1 MPVPIIEMRAPMSN
15 PSKRNA
21 PIIDRRRPGSASAR
35 ANSTS
40 QIVVSA
46 EIVKWQGRREHYS
59 LEGFPKFVHVSRRHI
74 RVGANAVQ
82 AASRIN
88 GIGFAEMPT
97 RISSFVF
104 LTQMAAA
111 AAPNT
116 TPSVLAHTS
125 DIDVT
130 RPSTKYCASSKEEAL
145 FQYGRPEI
153 FNTDQGSQFTSN
165 EFTGTLERHEVTI
178 SMDGKGRY
186 MDNIFVERLWR
197 SLKYEEVYLNA
208 YASVAEAKAGIGSW
222 LDFYNGERQHQN
234 LRYRTPRQI
243 YEAEGAWIGGRS
255 ASPTG
260 YAFAYIPTG
269 TTANHRINVDEEEH
283 RSNAMSVAT
292 SAIGAG
298 REIVRA
304 TP

>member
-1 MPVPIIEMRAPMSN
+1 MAAQNRRRSSRPATGGRPGDSN
-15 PSKRNA
+15 GPLTDRS
-21 PIIDRRRPGSASAR
+21 DRRFRMVIA
-35 ANSTS
+35 T
-40 QIVVSA
+40 
-46 EIVKWQGRREHYS
+46 
-59 LEGFPKFVHVSRRHI
+59 
-74 RVGANAVQ
+74 
-82 AASRIN
+82 
-88 GIGFAEMPT
+88 
-97 RISSFVF
+97 SFV
-104 LTQMAAA
+104 M
-111 AAPNT
+111 
-116 TPSVLAHTS
+116 VLRQPLESA
-125 DIDVT
+125 
-130 RPSTKYCASSKEEAL
+130 
-145 FQYGRPEI
+145 
-153 FNTDQGSQFTSN
+153 QFTSN

-243 YEAEGAWIGGRS
+243 YEAEGAWIGRRS

-298 REIVRA
+298 REIGRA

>member
-1 MPVPIIEMRAPMSN
+1 M
-15 PSKRNA
+15 
-21 PIIDRRRPGSASAR
+21 
-35 ANSTS
+35 
-40 QIVVSA
+40 SA

-59 LEGFPKFVHVSRRHI
+59 LEGFPKFGHVSCRHI

-130 RPSTKYCASSKEEAL
+130 HPSPKYCASSKEEAL

-153 FNTDQGSQFTSN
+153 FNTDQGSQGGFKRSSQRGLCRLIGETGQAPLRASSN
-165 EFTGTLERHEVTI
+165 Q
-178 SMDGKGRY
+178 
-186 MDNIFVERLWR
+186 
-197 SLKYEEVYLNA
+197 
-208 YASVAEAKAGIGSW
+208 AS
-222 LDFYNGERQHQN
+222 F
-234 LRYRTPRQI
+234 
-243 YEAEGAWIGGRS
+243 GA
-255 ASPTG
+255 AS
-260 YAFAYIPTG
+260 
-269 TTANHRINVDEEEH
+269 
-283 RSNAMSVAT
+283 
-292 SAIGAG
+292 
-298 REIVRA
+298 
-304 TP
+304 